1 MANPSVTNIL
11 KTGAVLWYAP
21 TGENRPDETSV
32 AYGGSWGGNWARVG
46 YTKQQLTLAY
56 ESEETDIEVEEVL
69 APVKRFRIS
78 ESLTI
83 ETVLAELTAAYLQL
97 AASNQDTVTETSQG
111 AEQDAY
117 EETGLGGEVIL
128 TEKAWGFEGLYIDAD
143 GNEQPVRIFVHKG
156 TARVN
161 GELEFSQK
169 ADGYPGI
176 PIQIKALAD
185 TTQSTGQEL
194 LLWQRVTDEMSGEES

>member
-21 TGENRPDETSV
+21 TGESKPDESSV

-78 ESLTI
+78 ESLTV

-97 AASNQDTVTETSQG
+97 AASNQDTVTETPQG
-111 AEQDAY
+111 TDQDAY